1 MPDKPK
7 PISPLRQR
15 MIDDMTARRFSE
27 ATRRD
32 YVRHVR
38 NFAAF
43 LGRSPDVATSED
55 LRRFQLRMAQQRIGA
70 ATVNAAVAAL
80 RFFCKVTL
88 ERPDLVRHLTTVQEP
103 RKAPVVL
110 SQDEVARLLEAAPGL
125 KDKAALS
132 VAYGAGLRVSEVA
145 NLKVSDIDSQRMTI
159 RVEQGKG
166 QRDRYVMLSPQL
178 LELLRDWW
186 RAARPQV
193 WLFPANPMTARQ
205 LNRAVHAAK
214 NLAGMSKRVSPH
226 TLRHSF
232 ATHLLEQ
239 NVDIRVIQVLLGH
252 AKLETTALYTRVAV
266 NTIRDIKSPLERLG
280 VNLASRSPPD
290 HGRMA
295 RPRLEV
301 ADVFRA
307 EGAAWRKAN
316 AGHVSLGRLKV
327 MSAIETRRTA
337 ALGGHV

>member
-1 MPDKPK
+1 MSDK

-15 MIDDMTARRFSE
+15 LIDDMTARRFSE
-27 ATRRD
+27 DTRRD
-32 YVRHVR
+32 YVRNVR
-38 NFAAF
+38 KFTAF
-43 LGRSPDVATSED
+43 LGRSPDTASAED
-55 LRRFQLRMAQQRIGA
+55 LRRFQLHMAQQQISPWSI
-70 ATVNAAVAAL
+70 NAAIAAL
-80 RFFCKVTL
+80 RFFFTVTL
-88 ERPDLVRHLTTVQEP
+88 ERPELVRLLRIVNEP

-110 SQDEVARLLEAAPGL
+110 SQEEVARLLEAAPGL
-125 KDKAALS
+125 KYKAALS

-145 NLKVSDIDSQRMTI
+145 NLKVSDIDSQRMTL

-193 WLFPANPMTARQ
+193 WLFPGQNPVNPMTARQ

-214 NLAGMSKRVSPH
+214 NLAGISKRVSPH

-280 VNLASRSPPD
+280 VNLASRSPP
-290 HGRMA
+290 A
-295 RPRLEV
+295 
-301 ADVFRA
+301 
-307 EGAAWRKAN
+307 
-316 AGHVSLGRLKV
+316 
-327 MSAIETRRTA
+327 
-337 ALGGHV
+337 